1 MFFFLSHIVSNNM
14 LTVDP
19 PTPSELAS
27 DLDNLTQS
35 VKSLL
40 SLILTSASFRLILS
54 SLFSTTR
61 EFIASTASSVGNVA
75 GWVEVE
81 AREVEKAAKRGD
93 VRLEETKEKMGDAWA
108 RLENIGGGTGND
120 NFDKLKD
127 EFVDR
132 VQETIIRAHK
142 NPQYRSA
149 LRTMIKIIR
158 KYTTKFSLTASS
170 IPQGS
175 PITIESTI
183 DLDRHVAR
191 ALLDLK
197 ILLERCASGT
207 SLDPFLAALKSFVI
221 HVSTTPNDTSTTTDI
236 GKFFSD
242 LGRWLDASLSR
253 LEYVTSQEGIS
264 SLGNLYT
271 RARTLLTD
279 TSTPWAQ
286 DVRQL
291 SSLADSFIIALSH
304 DRALTRFTNALDA
317 FSIHARNLRRDAL
330 TASARTHQKWREELW
345 RDLAGWVIPRVLR
358 MLRSVP
364 MPRVEY
370 MDANIDLALD
380 SLLLTS
386 SKTGV
391 GASASLAPDHILLQN
406 WSEVRLDM
414 ADGANSRALTSTRMR
429 LHVDGLRVSARG
441 VGYYL
446 RYKGLVGYS
455 DEGIGSLDVGRREK
469 VGDGLSLDIE
479 VETDTA
485 LRDNTSNDF
494 DQLFT
499 VSSVN
504 ATIPGL
510 AVSLD
515 KSHHSILNKL
525 FIQPLAAGLVGRTVL
540 GRVVEGQVKKG
551 IEALEMVLRDVVRG
565 AEKKVEERT
574 MEGDETVTEGPEW
587 GDYWEALLDGVT
599 LTGDVTEEEGEEPPL
614 VESNTTA
621 TLKGIVHTTTTQ
633 QHPSASSPP
642 TPSETVLAVGAGAQL
657 FPNKGVPHSPSLSP
671 SAAAANIA
679 REVVDEAEE
688 AIEAVGDV
696 VGGMVEGA
704 VDDAARMRDDV
715 NDAEVRFGARER
727 VEKKRN
733 GWRSSV
739 FNL

>member
-1 MFFFLSHIVSNNM
+1 
-14 LTVDP
+14 
-19 PTPSELAS
+19 
-27 DLDNLTQS
+27 
-35 VKSLL
+35 
-40 SLILTSASFRLILS
+40 
-54 SLFSTTR
+54 
-61 EFIASTASSVGNVA
+61 
-75 GWVEVE
+75 
-81 AREVEKAAKRGD
+81 
-93 VRLEETKEKMGDAWA
+93 
-108 RLENIGGGTGND
+108 GTGND

-142 NPQYRSA
+142 TPQYRSA
-149 LRTMIKIIR
+149 LRTMIKVIR
-158 KYTTKFSLTASS
+158 KYTTKLSLAASS

-175 PITIESTI
+175 PITIDPTI

-207 SLDPFLAALKSFVI
+207 PLDPFLAALKSFVI
-221 HVSTTPNDTSTTTDI
+221 HISTAPNDTSITTDI
-236 GKFFSD
+236 EEFFSD
-242 LGRWLDASLSR
+242 LGRWLDASLCR

-264 SLGNLYT
+264 SLENLYT

-286 DVRQL
+286 DFGKL
-291 SSLADSFIIALSH
+291 SFLADSFIIALTH
-304 DRALTRFTNALDA
+304 DRALTRFMNALDA
-317 FSIHARNLRRDAL
+317 FSVHARNLRRDAL
-330 TASARTHQKWREELW
+330 KASVRTHQKWREELW
-345 RDLAGWVIPRVLR
+345 RDLAGWVMPRVLR

-391 GASASLAPDHILLQN
+391 GASASLAPDHVLLQN
-406 WSEVRLDM
+406 WSEIRLDM
-414 ADGANSRALTSTRMR
+414 TDGANSRALTSTRMR
-429 LHVDGLRVSARG
+429 LHVDDLRLSARG

-469 VGDGLSLDIE
+469 VGDGLSFDIE
-479 VETDTA
+479 VEMDTA
-485 LRDNTSNDF
+485 SWDNLSNDC
-494 DQLFT
+494 DKLFA

-510 AVSLD
+510 SVSLD
-515 KSHHSILNKL
+515 KSQHRILNKL

-540 GRVVEGQVKKG
+540 GRVVEGQVRKG
-551 IEALEMVLRDVVRG
+551 LEALELVLRGIVRG
-565 AEKKVEERT
+565 AERKAEERT
-574 MEGDETVTEGPEW
+574 MEGDEMETEGPEW

-599 LTGDVTEEEGEEPPL
+599 PTDDVTEEEGNEPPL
-614 VESNTTA
+614 VESNTAA

-657 FPNKGVPHSPSLSP
+657 FPNKGVPHSPPLSP
-671 SAAAANIA
+671 STAAANVA

-696 VGGMVEGA
+696 VGGIVEGA
-704 VDDAARMRDDV
+704 VDDAARMRVDV
-715 NDAEVRFGARER
+715 DNAEVRFEARES
-727 VEKKRN
+727 VEKRRK